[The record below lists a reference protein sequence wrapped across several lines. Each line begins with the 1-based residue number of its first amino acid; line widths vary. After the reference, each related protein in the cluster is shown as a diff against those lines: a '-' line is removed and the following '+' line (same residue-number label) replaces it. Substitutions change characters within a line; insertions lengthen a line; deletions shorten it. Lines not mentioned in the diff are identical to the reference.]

1 MIPTNQFQILFD
13 HDAIAQR
20 FLILEAKRDNGNY
33 YQSLVPDLAL
43 QVGRALSVAYARGAC
58 CYILYER
65 ENANLNLLKT
75 ELEQQASDVC
85 LREISSVEM
94 AQKQSYLL
102 AQLLC
107 NAMPALSVDGQMYHN
122 LTGKLYHLD
131 ATWRKGRGE
140 VPRSFWTIRI
150 EFTWEGCIKL
160 SVVTFSKAEK
170 RKKSRAKRSI
180 CLMGK
185 ATRSA
190 SLCSRIPIRILPAL
204 L

>member
-33 YQSLVPDLAL
+33 YRSLVTDLAL

-85 LREISSVEM
+85 LREILSVEM
-94 AQKQSYLL
+94 VQKQSYWV
-102 AQLLC
+102 A
-107 NAMPALSVDGQMYHN
+107 
-122 LTGKLYHLD
+122 
-131 ATWRKGRGE
+131 
-140 VPRSFWTIRI
+140 
-150 EFTWEGCIKL
+150 
-160 SVVTFSKAEK
+160 
-170 RKKSRAKRSI
+170 
-180 CLMGK
+180 
-185 ATRSA
+185 
-190 SLCSRIPIRILPAL
+190 
-204 L
+204 